1 MKENVFNVC
10 RRGTAKKNAMV
21 QVPDGYLTALTNREL
36 EMIEGGDW
44 MYIVIDRKSVKIYI
58 PKN

>member
-10 RRGTAKKNAMV
+10 RRGTAKKNAMA
-21 QVPDGYLTALTNREL
+21 QVPDEYLTTLTNREL
-36 EMIEGGDW
+36 EIIEGEDW
-44 MYIVIDRKSVKIYI
+44 EYIVVDGEIIRIYI